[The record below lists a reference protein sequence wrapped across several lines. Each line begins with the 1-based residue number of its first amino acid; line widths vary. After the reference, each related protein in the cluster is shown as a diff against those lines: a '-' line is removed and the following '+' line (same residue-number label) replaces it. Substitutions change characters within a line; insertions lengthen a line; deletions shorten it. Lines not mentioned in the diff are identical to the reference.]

1 MPGPRDG
8 VRAAS
13 AGAARYA
20 QAMLTLPEPILVV
33 GLFPPE
39 RASLL
44 ELLESLTT
52 DDFERP
58 TIAGDWTVKDIA
70 AHLVA
75 DDLGRVSSRRDGYRR
90 PWDPSTE
97 PLKSYIDR
105 QNAEWVTAMSR
116 LSPPVIRSLLEFGA
130 AETQRLFESLDP
142 FALGPAV
149 DWSGPEPAPVWL
161 DLAREFTERWH
172 HQQQIRDAVGAPI
185 LDDPSFLRPVLA
197 TFAFSL
203 PMAYRGIE
211 TRSGAR
217 VQLTVEGPSGGDWT
231 VIREDAGW
239 TLRVGAADTPGALVS
254 MDEDTAW
261 RMYVRAL
268 PSDEVERRSPVV
280 GDAPLAR
287 VLFDAFALVS

>member
-1 MPGPRDG
+1 
-8 VRAAS
+8 
-13 AGAARYA
+13 
-20 QAMLTLPEPILVV
+20 
-33 GLFPPE
+33 
-39 RASLL
+39 
-44 ELLESLTT
+44 
-52 DDFERP
+52 
-58 TIAGDWTVKDIA
+58 
-70 AHLVA
+70 
-75 DDLGRVSSRRDGYRR
+75 
-90 PWDPSTE
+90 
-97 PLKSYIDR
+97 
-105 QNAEWVTAMSR
+105 MSR
-116 LSPPVIRSLLEFGA
+116 LSPPVIRSLLEFGG

-185 LDDPSFLRPVLA
+185 LDDPSFLRSVLA